1 MAAALS
7 IVIAGKNVAETIG
20 VQLEA
25 LAGQRTDLEWEV
37 LLCDNGSVDRTLEV
51 AEGYQGKVPGLRVVP
66 AAGRSGPAYARN
78 VGAAES
84 RARWLAFVDGD
95 DEVAADWLPAM
106 VAGLRQHD
114 FIAGRFE
121 GQRLNSPSVLRSRRL
136 DQDTE
141 LQYSPFGLPLPHA
154 GGGNLGISRAV
165 FTDVGGFD
173 DRLQCLEDTDL
184 CWRVQLAGYPLVF
197 WPDAMVHVRLRSS
210 ARGQWAQGRTY
221 GSAAAVL
228 DARYREIAAATQ
240 FGSRPAAQHRR
251 PLLARRLAKVVELAR
266 HPGQL
271 TWQAGWSVGY
281 RRPSADVSGSNEP
294 ADSGSGQRPVDRL
307 ATLAD
312 QQLVRPAEG
321 PRPEE
326 AGSG

>member
-1 MAAALS
+1 MAVALS
-7 IVIAGKNVAETIG
+7 VVIACKDVAETIG

-25 LAGQRTDLEWEV
+25 LAGQRADLDWEV
-37 LLCDNGSVDRTLEV
+37 LLCDNGSVDATLEV
-51 AEGYQGKVPGLRVVP
+51 VEKYQGSVPGLRVVP

-106 VAGLRQHD
+106 VAGLRQYD

-121 GQRLNSPSVLRSRRL
+121 GRRLNSPSVLRSRQL
-136 DQDTE
+136 DQDTD

-154 GGGNLGISRAV
+154 GGGNLGVSRAV
-165 FTDVGGFD
+165 FEEVGGFD
-173 DRLQCLEDTDL
+173 DRLQCLEDTDF

-197 WPDAMVHVRLRSS
+197 WPDAVVHVRLRSS

-228 DARYREIAAATQ
+228 DGRYRGTAAAAQ
-240 FGSRPAAQHRR
+240 LDSQPAAEARQRFVARR
-251 PLLARRLAKVVELAR
+251 MAKVVQLARR
-266 HPGQL
+266 PGQL
-271 TWQAGWSVGY
+271 AWQAGWSVGY
-281 RRPSADVSGSNEP
+281 RRPPADVSGRNKS
-294 ADSGSGQRPVDRL
+294 ADNGRRQGPVDRL

-326 AGSG
+326 AGPG

>member
-1 MAAALS
+1 MAVALS
-7 IVIAGKNVAETIG
+7 VVIACKNVAETIG

-25 LAGQRTDLEWEV
+25 LSGQRTDLDWEV
-37 LLCDNGSVDRTLEV
+37 LICDNGSVDRTLEV
-51 AEGYQGKVPGLRVVP
+51 AERYQPKVPGLRVVP

-84 RARWLAFVDGD
+84 KAGWLAFVDGD

-106 VAGLRQHD
+106 VDGLRQHD

-121 GQRLNSPSVLRSRRL
+121 GQRLNPPSVLRSRQL

-154 GGGNLGISRAV
+154 GGGNLGVSRAV
-165 FTDVGGFD
+165 FEEVGGFD
-173 DRLQCLEDTDL
+173 DRLQCLEDTDF

-197 WPDAMVHVRLRSS
+197 WPDAVVHVRLRSS

-228 DARYREIAAATQ
+228 DARYRGTAAVPQ
-240 FGSRPAAQHRR
+240 FVRPSAQDRR
-251 PLLARRLAKVVELAR
+251 PLLARRMAKVVELAR
-266 HPGQL
+266 RPSQL
-271 TWQAGWSVGY
+271 VWQAGWSVGY
-281 RRPSADVSGSNEP
+281 RRPSDDVSGPHKS
-294 ADSGSGQRPVDRL
+294 AVSGSGQRPVDRF

-321 PRPEE
+321 PGAEE

>member
-1 MAAALS
+1 MAVALS
-7 IVIAGKNVAETIG
+7 VVIACKDVAETIG

-25 LAGQRTDLEWEV
+25 LAGQRADLDWEV
-37 LLCDNGSVDRTLEV
+37 LLCDNGSVDATLEV
-51 AEGYQGKVPGLRVVP
+51 VEKYQGRVPGLRVVP

-121 GQRLNSPSVLRSRRL
+121 GRRLNSPSVLRSRQL
-136 DQDTE
+136 DQDTD

-154 GGGNLGISRAV
+154 GGGNLGVSRAV
-165 FTDVGGFD
+165 FEEVGGFD
-173 DRLQCLEDTDL
+173 DRLQCLEDTDF

-197 WPDAMVHVRLRSS
+197 WPDAVVHVRLRSS

-228 DARYREIAAATQ
+228 DARYREIAAASQ
-240 FGSRPAAQHRR
+240 FGSRPAAQDRR
-251 PLLARRLAKVVELAR
+251 PVLVRRMARMVKLARQ
-266 HPGQL
+266 PGSL
-271 TWQAGWSVGY
+271 VWQAGWSVGY
-281 RRPSADVSGSNEP
+281 RRPFADMSGPHEP
-294 ADSGSGQRPVDRL
+294 ADNGRGQGPVDRL

-312 QQLVRPAEG
+312 QQLVRPAEWPG
-321 PRPEE
+321 AEE
-326 AGSG
+326 ARPR